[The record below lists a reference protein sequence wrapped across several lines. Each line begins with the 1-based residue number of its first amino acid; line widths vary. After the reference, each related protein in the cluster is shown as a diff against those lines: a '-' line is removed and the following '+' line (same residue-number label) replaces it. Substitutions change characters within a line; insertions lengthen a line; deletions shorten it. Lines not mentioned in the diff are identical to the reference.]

1 MMSMVDVTTKWGTCL
16 LVLEGAIAEP
26 CWLQYMREWGPT
38 VVYDSRSEIDKLID
52 LLPVFVRFSLVN
64 LFELFPTE
72 LYGEE
77 GPIGPKGKANWVGDE
92 KCY

>member
-1 MMSMVDVTTKWGTCL
+1 M
-16 LVLEGAIAEP
+16 
-26 CWLQYMREWGPT
+26 
-38 VVYDSRSEIDKLID
+38 YDSRSEIDKLID

-92 KCY
+92 VRV